1 MKKDNLAV
9 EDDLRPEYD
18 LKSLK
23 VRKLGPGRKSFGR
36 TTEYSVLNRDDVDF
50 KIVDDDST
58 IKQLVEMG
66 VDLSSG
72 LILAPEINES
82 SEILYSTTTPT
93 LRKLMRF
100 NDIPLIF
107 PHEDKNEVRYLELRS
122 FDWYA
127 PIIVVTS
134 LFSTS
139 NPTAINIALGI
150 ITNYLTDFLKGS
162 SFHSK
167 AHLKILIQQEN
178 GMDRRIEY
186 SGPVEGIKEISMVI
200 NRLLI
205 DNRREYDK

>member
-9 EDDLRPEYD
+9 GDDLRPEYD

-23 VRKLGPGRKSFGR
+23 VRKLGSGRKNFGR
-36 TTEYSVLNRDDVDF
+36 TTEHSVLSKDDVDL
-50 KIVDDDST
+50 KIVDDDLI
-58 IKQLVEMG
+58 IKNLIEMG

-82 SEILYSTTTPT
+82 SEMFYSTTTPT

-107 PHEDKNEVRYLELRS
+107 PHEDENEVRYLELRS

-167 AHLKILIQQEN
+167 AHLKILIQQEY
-178 GMDRRIEY
+178 GADKRLEY
-186 SGPVEGIKEISMVI
+186 SGPVEGINEIKHI
-200 NRLLI
+200 IDKLLL
-205 DNRREYDK
+205 DNKKVHDQ